1 MYCTSWILLP
11 CHAVLLEGHILP
23 LTCAHGCWWDEWQM
37 PQEGRVPTYVFWH
50 SVLQTSLSH
59 DLALTLCYKIWWWD
73 IPAGNNFFRELFF
86 HFQFYSSGRVTLG
99 SLDIWQPW
107 HLYSAVVPLLKWE
120 VFCSLPFDTSSVFFL
135 PVDLKKYSVFYCRWK
150 CNHLYLSICSNSL
163 DFFNI
168 QWRTVELGLWVL
180 WRLCWLHECRL
191 LIWTPVS
198 GGSCIRW
205 Q

>member
-1 MYCTSWILLP
+1 MLHWHTVYCTTWILLP
-11 CHAVLLEGHILP
+11 RHAVLLEGHILP
-23 LTCAHGCWWDEWQM
+23 LRCAHGCWWDEWQM

-107 HLYSAVVPLLKWE
+107 HLYVQCCCAITQMRGILWSSIWYFL
-120 VFCSLPFDTSSVFFL
+120 SVFSSCRLEKMLCILL
-135 PVDLKKYSVFYCRWK
+135 PV
-150 CNHLYLSICSNSL
+150 
-163 DFFNI
+163 
-168 QWRTVELGLWVL
+168 EM
-180 WRLCWLHECRL
+180 
-191 LIWTPVS
+191 
-198 GGSCIRW
+198 
-205 Q
+205 